1 MRALTSLAWALS
13 LAAAL
18 SQLAGCS
25 PAAAPSAGGDELVE
39 LAELVESAQAASPLA
54 HLVCQALPQGG
65 DLCEGVVDAVDD
77 SLAIAAPL
85 VASVQACREQLDQAC
100 VDDGRATARRLLPEL
115 RRLLP
120 LVRLL
125 GGSSAR

>member
-18 SQLAGCS
+18 SQLGGCR
-25 PAAAPSAGGDELVE
+25 PAAAPAAGGDELAE
-39 LAELVESAQAASPLA
+39 LAELVETAQAASPLA
-54 HLVCQALPQGG
+54 HLTCQALPQGG
-65 DLCEGVVDAVDD
+65 DLCEGVVDAIDD

-85 VASVQACREQLDQAC
+85 LASVATCREQLDEAC
-100 VDDGRATARRLLPEL
+100 AEQSRATARKLLPEL

-120 LVRLL
+120 LVRVL
-125 GGSSAR
+125 GGL